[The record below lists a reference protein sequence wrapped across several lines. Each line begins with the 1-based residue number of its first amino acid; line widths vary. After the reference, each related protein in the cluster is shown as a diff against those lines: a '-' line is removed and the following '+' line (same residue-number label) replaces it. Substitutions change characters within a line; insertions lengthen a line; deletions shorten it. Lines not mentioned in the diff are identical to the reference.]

1 MSNLIRLG
9 AAGPPP
15 PAQMT
20 EVAEVAG
27 QGATSGTQKDPQ
39 NLVANFTKILRFRQK
54 FGHWGKSS
62 SGR

>member
-39 NLVANFTKILRFRQK
+39 NLVANFTKIPLTIQII
-54 FGHWGKSS
+54 WL
-62 SGR
+62 